1 MAIIGPLANNNEYI
15 FIASNILI
23 LIKDFQINKNC
34 SVFSLPTA
42 NRKASIP
49 NLKKEEEVCW
59 KRQNT
64 QKARHSVLPLWKK
77 KKVLL
82 VGECFWE
89 NSEFGRKHGKKRQT
103 RKLAKG
109 EKSYLPVAENGFG
122 GQLHIFLWLGRLDCC
137 LEKRL
142 DVRDILLGLLFLSN
156 EQRNAPIS
164 FAGGCQRKKGKE
176 EEKVLAVGGLRLVG
190 WRRGERAAFFL

>member
-1 MAIIGPLANNNEYI
+1 MSA
-15 FIASNILI
+15 
-23 LIKDFQINKNC
+23 
-34 SVFSLPTA
+34 
-42 NRKASIP
+42 RKA
-49 NLKKEEEVCW
+49 L
-59 KRQNT
+59 
-64 QKARHSVLPLWKK
+64 LPLERMVPLRAVVEQKRKKFVGNDKTRKKHAIPPCRCRKK

-109 EKSYLPVAENGFG
+109 EKSYLLVAEKGFG
-122 GQLHIFLWLGRLDCC
+122 GQLRIFLWLGRLGCC

-176 EEKVLAVGGLRLVG
+176 EEKVFCRRIIEPHKRNKSCLLVLPI
-190 WRRGERAAFFL
+190 ANP